1 MMRVAT
7 LTLAQI
13 LELPSV
19 VDLLTAGRALGLGR
33 TTSYSLAREGAFPCR
48 VIRAGTAYR
57 VPTVELLRLLGMEPL
72 PHPER

>member
-1 MMRVAT
+1 MKPMAT

-13 LELPSV
+13 MELPSV

-57 VPTVELLRLLGMEPL
+57 VPTVELLRLLGVEL
-72 PHPER
+72 LRHPDR